1 MAIFTAKD
9 AEVFLP
15 RQIADGMVK
24 HVRDGSTVAKLA
36 AREPMRFGKTDIIV
50 FNEAPKAEFVE
61 AGAKKSA
68 TDIELTAVTA
78 TPKKAQVTMRFDQEV
93 QWASEDYQLG
103 ILSEL
108 ASEGQLALSRA
119 LDLGVYHR
127 INPLTGEEISSWNN
141 YLTATNKNVELSKT
155 VDADAVIRE
164 AVGLIMND
172 AKAAPVTGIAL
183 DPKLSWALASL
194 TGKTANG
201 QSDGVQRYP
210 NLGFGADVTDFLGL
224 RAAQSNT
231 VSGVPEAADTGVR
244 GIVGDFDNGIRWGVQ
259 RELPVE
265 IIQFGDPDGQGDLKR
280 QNQIALR
287 LEIVYGWHV
296 FADRFAVIK
305 KAAE

>member
-127 INPLTGEEISSWNN
+127 INPLTGEQISAWNN